1 MNLRKRWGEYENIY
15 NSSCINNRFKHLRA
29 LFLFINLEKQHNE
42 TYIVTEVKG
51 YDKNYI
57 G

>member
-42 TYIVTEVKG
+42 LI
-51 YDKNYI
+51 
-57 G
+57 